1 MKFQKLEVVARDG
14 IEPSTR
20 GFSIQPR
27 PSFGASKPKTGNEFS
42 RGRPSRPTQ
51 PSPYRAQLTERRT
64 ERALRG
70 KRVKEIER
78 FGPNLVRAKCQARQ
92 LVVRGATRYTR
103 SVIRLFRHKGVER
116 FFRTGTKAGI
126 QAAHAPR
133 LTRQLAALN
142 VARQP
147 SDMNVPG
154 WGLHPLKGKLSNHWS
169 VSVSGNWRLTF
180 TFIDGDAEFVDYQ
193 DYH

>member
-1 MKFQKLEVVARDG
+1 MLYRPGAPRHTRIRELLGVGPNSGRALCRRLQL
-14 IEPSTR
+14 STR
-20 GFSIQPR
+20 PAGAFRVEPR
-27 PSFGASKPKTGNEFS
+27 PH
-42 RGRPSRPTQ
+42 
-51 PSPYRAQLTERRT
+51 
-64 ERALRG
+64 
-70 KRVKEIER
+70 
-78 FGPNLVRAKCQARQ
+78 VR
-92 LVVRGATRYTR
+92 LVVRGATRYTQP
-103 SVIRLFRHKGVER
+103 VIRSFRHKGVER
-116 FFRTGTKAGI
+116 FFRTGSKAGI

-133 LTRQLAALN
+133 LARQLAALN

-180 TFIDGDAEFVDYQ
+180 TFKDGDAELVDYQ